1 MNGDNNP
8 HDIFISYSRKN
19 KDAVLPI
26 KDEIEQLGLTCWID
40 LSDIRCGADSFKKRV
55 IPGIRQTRVAF
66 LFFLSAES
74 QSSEYAMKEI
84 NFAKKRAKKHVILV
98 RFNDDEMTDEFFFD
112 FQDTDIIDWR
122 DSLQKTKL
130 LRDMNFWSGNGG
142 QPPPPPSV
150 ATTVLEE
157 VYGGNDND
165 RDRISH
171 FKHDDN
177 VWKGDDSNET
187 RTINVGAHKEVECN
201 AAEFVTKEKELV
213 KKQPVNGTPVLL
225 SDNVWLTRN
234 ASGGATIKLLI
245 VGAGAAGKTVAMAG
259 LGDLT
264 LYPDEDGYF
273 FEPDLPTESFVDEM
287 ISGMRQGVWPPA
299 SLPNEFH
306 CLNWMI
312 KRREPDVQ
320 NQPQTIGK
328 MSVLEF
334 PGEACNNMHDLQC
347 KVLLKRHVEV
357 ADYTIVL
364 INLRDVV
371 LSKGVRER
379 ERITKS
385 ILDTIFSNDMDV
397 KRPVVAIGLSQA
409 DEYSAVVEKC
419 GGPKGV
425 IEKYLPRIAINYG
438 WLDVLAISAV
448 DKTVS
453 GPNGFKIPS
462 SDFTTKGLMP
472 VMSWIWRKMCDVLTA
487 GTVKTLTLPG
497 GLEMRLCWCPPGK
510 YVMGGEHVAEYGQA
524 DKSRSNEITFIRGF
538 WIGEV
543 PITRAQWQSVMGEAQ
558 NVNHMKAP
566 ELGQS
571 LVMRIIG
578 TLSKM
583 SSTRDSTPNDSLPMV
598 NVSWED
604 SQAFIRKLNKIMKS
618 KFRLPSDREW
628 EYACRAGN
636 TGSYGGSGG
645 LSAMGWYNENSSCEV
660 HPVRQK
666 RPNAWGIYDMHGNV
680 WEWCADVYDDS
691 AGDAN
696 EEAPKLGVEVKRILR
711 GGSYLDDRQYCSA
724 SFRFGNW
731 ANYHSRYNGF
741 RLCCSVDPCELFLS

>member
-1 MNGDNNP
+1 MNGDNHP

-26 KDEIEQLGLTCWID
+26 KDEIEQFGLTCWID
-40 LSDIRCGADSFKKRV
+40 LSDIPCGADSFKKSV

-84 NFAKKRAKKHVILV
+84 NFAKKRAKKRVVLV
-98 RFNDDEMTDEFFFD
+98 RFNDDEMTDEFYFD
-112 FQDTDIIDWR
+112 FQDADIIDWR
-122 DSLQKTKL
+122 VPEQKAKL
-130 LRDMNFWSGNGG
+130 LRDLTSWSDNGG
-142 QPPPPPSV
+142 QPPGPQSV
-150 ATTVLEE
+150 AVTVLED
-157 VYGGNDND
+157 VYSGNGNE
-165 RDRISH
+165 RGRISYFEH
-171 FKHDDN
+171 
-177 VWKGDDSNET
+177 GDIVRNGDGSNET
-187 RTINVGAHKEVECN
+187 RIINIGAHEEVERN
-201 AAEFVTKEKELV
+201 AAEFVTKEKELG
-213 KKQPVNGTPVLL
+213 KKQPVDVTPVLS

-234 ASGGATIKLLI
+234 ASGGVTVKLLI
-245 VGAGAAGKTVAMAG
+245 VGTRAAGKTVAMAG

-273 FEPDLPTESFVDEM
+273 FEPDLPTESFVDET
-287 ISGMRQGVWPPA
+287 IAGMRQGVWPPA
-299 SLPNEFH
+299 SNPNVFC

-334 PGEACNNMHDLQC
+334 PGEACNTLHDLQC

-364 INLRDVV
+364 INLREVV
-371 LSKGVRER
+371 LSNGARER

-385 ILDTIFSNDMDV
+385 ILDTIFSNDMEV
-397 KRPVVAIGLSQA
+397 KRPIVAIGLSQA
-409 DEYSAVVEKC
+409 DGYGDVIEKC
-419 GGPKGV
+419 GGPKG
-425 IEKYLPRIAINYG
+425 IIDKYLPRIAINYG
-438 WLDVLAISAV
+438 WLDVLVVSAV

-453 GPNGFKIPS
+453 DPNGFSIPS

-472 VMSWIWRKMCDVLTA
+472 VMSWIWRKKCEVLTA

-510 YVMGGEHVAEYGQA
+510 YVLGGEHLAEDGQE
-524 DKSRSNEITFIRGF
+524 DKSRRNEVTFTRGF

-543 PITRAQWQSVMGEAQ
+543 P
-558 NVNHMKAP
+558 
-566 ELGQS
+566 
-571 LVMRIIG
+571 
-578 TLSKM
+578 TLSKT
-583 SSTRDSTPNDSLPMV
+583 SPTSDSMPTDSLPMV

-604 SQAFIRKLNKIMKS
+604 CQTFIRKLNKVMKC

-645 LSAMGWYNENSSCEV
+645 LSAMGWYNENSSCAV

-666 RPNAWGIYDMHGNV
+666 LPNSWGIYDMHGNV

-691 AGDAN
+691 VDDAN
-696 EEAPKLGVEVKRILR
+696 EESPKLGIEVKRVLR

-731 ANYHSRYNGF
+731 ANFHSRYNGF